1 MGNRFK
7 QNVQHSLVISILKPN
22 ACSNHKELSNMGPTL
37 AGMNGDSDRMYST
50 VYHEMSP
57 VFRVASVRR
66 NLFSFSV
73 EAGEEVCTL
82 LNKRLLNTSDKTTSK
97 NKKVKLSKCEFEK
110 ESKSLSS
117 NMVSD
122 DLFCCF
128 SASKEHSTSFDE
140 KIENCFPFLIP
151 SQILLYLEDDC
162 EFKGFEFE
170 SESNQS
176 DEKEIN
182 YRLSCSQPL
191 HYSSFSTRPNK
202 FPTPS
207 KSKSFK
213 LSRFTSPSHKCIECS
228 NDDDHFTSSERSKI
242 ASHASSASDFDDEE
256 EFIDL
261 FLSPPILFNKFES
274 SFPDSIDKIRLTL

>member
-22 ACSNHKELSNMGPTL
+22 TDTNHKVLSNMGLPL
-37 AGMNGDSDRMYST
+37 AGMNVGESDRIYST

-82 LNKRLLNTSDKTTSK
+82 LNKRLLNTSDKTPSK
-97 NKKVKLSKCEFEK
+97 NKKVKLSKCEFKK

-117 NMVSD
+117 NKVSD

-128 SASKEHSTSFDE
+128 SASKEKSTSFDE

-151 SQILLYLEDDC
+151 SQILLYLEEDC
-162 EFKGFEFE
+162 EFKGFEFD

-176 DEKEIN
+176 DEEENN
-182 YRLSCSQPL
+182 YRLSCSQPQ
-191 HYSSFSTRPNK
+191 HFSSFSTQLNK

-207 KSKSFK
+207 NSKSLK
-213 LSRFTSPSHKCIECS
+213 LPKFTSPSHKCIECS
-228 NDDDHFTSSERSKI
+228 SEHLTSCNHSKI
-242 ASHASSASDFDDEE
+242 ASHASSASDFEDEE